1 MNQESMKMSSD
12 LLDMLSQ
19 LLDESTPQE
28 LLPMIARVACQ
39 ALRADAAVLEIP
51 AELANEP
58 FRFAYPSSVAISS
71 SAVRRAREEKKAIL
85 WNQVDGDAGDVSKS
99 IVRNRLTSI
108 MVAPFQTLSADVVS
122 GFLYLQREARRDPFG
137 EEEKKLFDKF
147 VSVSE
152 KIAFS
157 AYNRQSDRETL
168 DAFRGV
174 TRKGSIVYV
183 SKGMSDVISQA
194 EKFIALPTPIII
206 RGETG
211 TGKEVLARWIHSQS
225 PRAEKPFVAIN
236 CGAIPENLIES
247 ILFGHVRGS
256 FSGAIDT
263 RKGVFEEADGGTL
276 FLDEIGDLPLGM
288 QVKLLRVLQEHR
300 IARVGDNR
308 EIPVNVRIIS
318 ATHVDLELAMK
329 EHRFRED
336 LYYRI
341 QVMSLKMPP
350 LRERGQDVL
359 LLAEDFAKRYAFEY
373 GLGKFHFSRAA
384 EKALLAYSWPGNV
397 RELENRIQK
406 ALVQAEKCVV
416 QPKDLE
422 LDVLREKVKESPRT
436 LKESREISDRA
447 VIDASLR
454 DANGNLTLAATIL
467 GVDRKVLREIM
478 DRLNIR
484 KEDYKRNSPKKK

>member
-152 KIAFS
+152 KIAYS

-300 IARVGDNR
+300 IARVGGQSGNSRQRAHHFGNARGFGTGDEGTPLSGRSLLPHPGDVFENAAAPGTR
-308 EIPVNVRIIS
+308 AGRAPSRRRFCQALRLRIRPWKIPFFPCSGKGAARVFLAGECAGVGKSDSKSPCSGRKMRHPAERFGTGCFAGKGQGVAAHFERI
-318 ATHVDLELAMK
+318 
-329 EHRFRED
+329 
-336 LYYRI
+336 
-341 QVMSLKMPP
+341 P
-350 LRERGQDVL
+350 
-359 LLAEDFAKRYAFEY
+359 
-373 GLGKFHFSRAA
+373 
-384 EKALLAYSWPGNV
+384 
-397 RELENRIQK
+397 
-406 ALVQAEKCVV
+406 
-416 QPKDLE
+416 
-422 LDVLREKVKESPRT
+422 
-436 LKESREISDRA
+436 
-447 VIDASLR
+447 
-454 DANGNLTLAATIL
+454 
-467 GVDRKVLREIM
+467 
-478 DRLNIR
+478 
-484 KEDYKRNSPKKK
+484 

>member
-152 KIAFS
+152 KIAYS

-300 IARVGDNR
+300 IARVGDSR

-336 LYYRI
+336 LYYR
-341 QVMSLKMPP
+341 
-350 LRERGQDVL
+350 R
-359 LLAEDFAKRYAFEY
+359 
-373 GLGKFHFSRAA
+373 
-384 EKALLAYSWPGNV
+384 
-397 RELENRIQK
+397 
-406 ALVQAEKCVV
+406 
-416 QPKDLE
+416 
-422 LDVLREKVKESPRT
+422 
-436 LKESREISDRA
+436 
-447 VIDASLR
+447 
-454 DANGNLTLAATIL
+454 
-467 GVDRKVLREIM
+467 
-478 DRLNIR
+478 
-484 KEDYKRNSPKKK
+484 